1 MNTIEIIIG
10 TIILVLCLAFTVLI
24 TFPILKQW
32 WRNKFYVTPPRNAK
46 RLTILKSF
54 VFTTLSNPQRKFI
67 KSKRDFEFRLDWDT
81 HGFLITYEQYRIGDV
96 ILFPQAFNVR
106 GYYVVND
113 IININS
119 VGGPDKVIQLIYLCS
134 DQLVEVWQ

>member
-1 MNTIEIIIG
+1 MIVI
-10 TIILVLCLAFTVLI
+10 V
-24 TFPILKQW
+24 PSLKLW
-32 WRNKFYVTPPRNAK
+32 WHNKFYVTPPRNAK

-67 KSKRDFEFRLDWDT
+67 RFKKDFDFGLDWNT
-81 HGFLITYEQYRIGDV
+81 NGFLVTDELFRIGDV

-113 IININS
+113 IMIISS